1 VIGISLLTLVPRISG
16 GSETYVRALVRALA
30 RVGELDYRVFLPSIA
45 PDAGDGL
52 ESRLVSSYRASRSTP
67 GRIAAMSLSSAF
79 PGRIKRE
86 LAIDELDA
94 IHFPLSVMLPPLR
107 RPPAVSTVLDIQHEI
122 YPRLFSRAELA
133 YRKLVYGWTVKRS
146 QIVITISEHERQVL
160 IERLDLAPEKTRV
173 IHLAI
178 DHETFKPGPEEREP
192 FLLFPANNWP
202 HKNHERLFEAFA
214 LLRRE
219 RPELK
224 LVLTGSG
231 HERRQLP
238 EGVQALGHVKLDE
251 LASLYRRAACLVFP
265 SLYEGFGQPPLE
277 ALASGCPVAVSRVAS
292 LPEVCGD
299 AVRYFDPAEPEQIA
313 AAVAEALE
321 RPDELRQKGIERA
334 GNFTWERVAHE
345 HEQVYRELIARR
357 T

>member
-16 GSETYVRALVRALA
+16 GSETYVRALVRELA
-30 RVGELDYRVFLPSIA
+30 RVGELEYRVFLPRIA

-52 ESRLVSSYRASRSTP
+52 ESKVVSSYRASRSMP
-67 GRIAAMSLSSAF
+67 GRIYAMSLAGAF
-79 PGRIKRE
+79 PGRVRRE
-86 LAIDELDA
+86 LALGELDA
-94 IHFPLSVMLPPLR
+94 IHFPLSVMMPPLR
-107 RPPAVSTVLDIQHEI
+107 RPPAVSTVLDIQHEV
-122 YPRLFSRAELA
+122 YPRFFSRTELA
-133 YRKLVYGWTVKRS
+133 YRKLVYGWTIKRS

-160 IERLDLAPEKTRV
+160 VERLDLAPEKVRV

-178 DHETFKPGPEEREP
+178 DHQVFRPGAEEREP

-202 HKNHERLFEAFA
+202 HKNHRRLFEAFA

-219 RPELK
+219 RPELR
-224 LVLTGSG
+224 LILTGFG
-231 HERRQLP
+231 HERNQLP
-238 EGVQALGHVKLDE
+238 QGVQALGHVPLDE
-251 LASLYRRAACLVFP
+251 LASLYRRASCLVFP

-299 AVRYFDPAEPEQIA
+299 AARYFDPTQPEQIA
-313 AAVAEALE
+313 AAVSEALE

-334 GNFTWERVAHE
+334 GAFTWERSARE
-345 HEQVYRELIARR
+345 HERVYKELALPRA
-357 T
+357 

>member
-30 RVGELDYRVFLPSIA
+30 RVGELEYRVFLPSIA

-52 ESRLVSSYRASRSTP
+52 ESRVASSYRASRTMP
-67 GRIAAMSLSSAF
+67 GRIAAMSRAAAF
-79 PGRIKRE
+79 PGKLKRE
-86 LAIDELDA
+86 LEIERLEA

-107 RPPAVSTVLDIQHEI
+107 RPPAATSVLDIQHEI
-122 YPRLFSRAELA
+122 YPNFFSRAELA

-146 QIVITISEHERQVL
+146 QIVITISEYAKQALV
-160 IERLDLAPEKTRV
+160 ERLGLEPEAVRV
-173 IHLAI
+173 IYLAV
-178 DHETFKPGPEEREP
+178 DHELFRPGTEQREP
-192 FLLFPANNWP
+192 FLFYPANRWP

-219 RPELK
+219 RPELR
-224 LVLTGSG
+224 LVLTGFG
-231 HERRQLP
+231 HERGELP
-238 EGVQALGHVKLDE
+238 EGVQALGHVPLDE
-251 LASLYRRAACLVFP
+251 LASLYRRASCLVFP

-299 AVRYFDPAEPEQIA
+299 AARYFDPAEPEDIA
-313 AAVAEALE
+313 AAVIDALDH
-321 RPDELRQKGIERA
+321 PDELREKGIEQARA
-334 GNFTWERVAHE
+334 FTWDRCARE
-345 HEQVYRELIARR
+345 HERVYRELIS
-357 T
+357 

>member
-1 VIGISLLTLVPRISG
+1 MIGISLLTLVPRISG

-30 RVGELDYRVFLPSIA
+30 RVGELEYRVFLPSIA

-52 ESRLVSSYRASRSTP
+52 ESRVASSYRASRTTP
-67 GRIAAMSLSSAF
+67 GRIAAMARAAAF
-79 PGRIKRE
+79 PGKLKRE
-86 LAIDELDA
+86 LEIERLEA

-107 RPPAVSTVLDIQHEI
+107 RPPAVTSVLDIQHEV
-122 YPRLFSRAELA
+122 YPRFFSRAELT

-146 QIVITISEHERQVL
+146 QIVITISEHAKQALV
-160 IERLDLAPEKTRV
+160 ERLDLEPEAVRV
-173 IHLAI
+173 IYLAV
-178 DHETFKPGPEEREP
+178 DHELFRPGAEQREP
-192 FLLFPANNWP
+192 FLLYPANRWP

-219 RPELK
+219 RPELR

-231 HERRQLP
+231 HERGQLP
-238 EGVQALGHVKLDE
+238 EGVQAPGHVPLDE
-251 LASLYRRAACLVFP
+251 LASLYRRASCLVFP

-299 AVRYFDPAEPEQIA
+299 AARYFDPAEPEEIA
-313 AAVAEALE
+313 AAVTDALDH
-321 RPDELRQKGIERA
+321 PDELREKGIEQVRA
-334 GNFTWERVAHE
+334 FTWERCARE
-345 HEQVYRELIARR
+345 HERVYRELIY
-357 T
+357 